1 MTRVRAMLSLLLVV
15 GAVAGCGGG
24 GSGAAPDLA
33 IERRIGYAV
42 VVDDSAGSIRIG
54 FNTDRNAAGGDA
66 YDISQSVWRVE
77 NGPWNQPPVTC
88 IGKGQR
94 IELGVSQV
102 QNEIQPGLLMPRVIW
117 VGCLAPPKE

>member
-1 MTRVRAMLSLLLVV
+1 
-15 GAVAGCGGG
+15 
-24 GSGAAPDLA
+24 
-33 IERRIGYAV
+33 
-42 VVDDSAGSIRIG
+42 
-54 FNTDRNAAGGDA
+54 
-66 YDISQSVWRVE
+66 VWRVE